1 MTVRL
6 EHANLAVRDLDAGIR
21 FLRTALPEFRVRADG
36 EWEAGRRWA
45 HVGNDDAY
53 VAFVEAATGEP
64 WTPYT
69 GRPGLNHLG
78 FEVVDAAAVRARLL
92 AAGYEESTVPNVHPY
107 RTRVYF
113 HDAEGNDWEFVEYRS
128 TDPARRNDSTLDGV
142 AAAKESGD
150 AR

>member
-1 MTVRL
+1 M
-6 EHANLAVRDLDAGIR
+6 
-21 FLRTALPEFRVRADG
+21 
-36 EWEAGRRWA
+36 
-45 HVGNDDAY
+45 HVGNDDVY
-53 VAFVEAATGEP
+53 VALVEATGDAASR

-78 FEVVDAAAVRARLL
+78 FEVDDAAAVRARLL
-92 AAGYEESTVPNVHPY
+92 AAGYADSTVPNAHPY

-128 TDPARRNDSTLDGV
+128 ADPAKRNDSSLDGI
-142 AAAKESGD
+142 AMGKESDD

>member
-21 FLRTALPEFRVRADG
+21 FLRTAFPEFRVRAEG
-36 EWEAGRRWA
+36 EWDAGLRWA

-78 FEVVDAAAVRARLL
+78 FEVAD
-92 AAGYEESTVPNVHPY
+92 AAGYAESTVPNTHPY

-128 TDPARRNDSTLDGV
+128 ADPAKRNDASFDGI
-142 AAAKESGD
+142 AMGKESDG